1 MIHNFF
7 SFFLE
12 CCRRDDDL
20 DVEVSASGFTK
31 EMADTFDEVI
41 MLLKTFIYISL
52 SFYDF
57 SSSINIYCC
66 VFLD

>member
-1 MIHNFF
+1 MRRTSKIIHNFF

-12 CCRRDDDL
+12 FRRDDDL

-41 MLLKTFIYISL
+41 VLLKNFHLYFSFIL
-52 SFYDF
+52 
-57 SSSINIYCC
+57 
-66 VFLD
+66 

>member
-1 MIHNFF
+1 MHNFF

-41 MLLKTFIYISL
+41 NYVIK
-52 SFYDF
+52 SFHLYF
-57 SSSINIYCC
+57 SF
-66 VFLD
+66 VL

>member
-12 CCRRDDDL
+12 FRRDDDL

-41 MLLKTFIYISL
+41 NYVIK
-52 SFYDF
+52 SFHLYF
-57 SSSINIYCC
+57 SF
-66 VFLD
+66 VL